1 MVYSE
6 EAEWAVAQ
14 DHIFVEVGDVFP
26 GRGPL
31 LMLLIIFHELQLSRL
46 LLFGHYDK
54 ESDKMNSSR

>member
-6 EAEWAVAQ
+6 EAERAVAQ
-14 DHIFVEVGDVFP
+14 DHIVVRVVDVFP

-31 LMLLIIFHELQLSRL
+31 LMLLEIIHHLQLSRL

-54 ESDKMNSSR
+54 ESDEMNSSR